1 MFVSILEYLPFLR
14 SAMWLLSL
22 SGGHSFFW
30 NSDTKRFQL
39 RELKSYSAFASISAC
54 AMIFVTVTMRIGA
67 VLVGAGAI
75 IHHITSLLI
84 YIGTTTA
91 YFMGIVAFL
100 RADEIVVCFNS
111 LIQIEEKVKA
121 EDPGAGKCI

>member
-1 MFVSILEYLPFLR
+1 
-14 SAMWLLSL
+14 
-22 SGGHSFFW
+22 
-30 NSDTKRFQL
+30 
-39 RELKSYSAFASISAC
+39 
-54 AMIFVTVTMRIGA
+54 MRIGA